1 MRQLTQ
7 RLIAEELAT
16 DSSVESEGR
25 AAFRVCAKLRPA
37 LCTFAGAAGYRSL
50 MARALALART
60 EAPLLSGVQLMADGL
75 FHYSEELE
83 AKLATPEVA
92 VAAAT
97 LTRHLLGLLVT
108 FIGEALTLRLVQDVW
123 PKAALKDSKSAGNS
137 P

>member
-1 MRQLTQ
+1 MRQLAQ

-16 DSSVESEGR
+16 DSSVGSTGQ
-25 AAFRVCAKLRPA
+25 AAFRVCAKLRPS

-50 MARALALART
+50 MARALALARA

-75 FHYSEELE
+75 FHYSSELE
-83 AKLATPEVA
+83 AKLGTPEA
-92 VAAAT
+92 GVAASA
-97 LTRHLLGLLVT
+97 LTRHLLGLLIT

-123 PKAALKDSKSAGNS
+123 PKAALKDSKPAENS